1 MRNYRELPYE
11 ARIKWRI
18 RILWMVAALMLI
30 YMVLLVELGGGD
42 SRMMT
47 DFASQAS
54 RVIFFGGLAYIAWR
68 ICRNKKL
75 LKDRTLL
82 KAQIRMEQDE
92 RNQSLRDKSGGIVAD
107 ILLAILLFVTL
118 TASMFDMAAFY
129 TAFSVLAAAILLKAA
144 AYWFYSRQGGERPL

>member
-30 YMVLLVELGGGD
+30 YMVLLVELDGGD

-75 LKDRTLL
+75 LKDRALL

-92 RNQSLRDKSGGIVAD
+92 RNQSLRDKSGGIVVD
-107 ILLAILLFVTL
+107 ILLIAMLALTFTTALFNMV
-118 TASMFDMAAFY
+118 AFY
-129 TAFSVLAAAILLKAA
+129 TSVALLIFTVLLKGL
-144 AYWFYSRQGGERPL
+144 AYLIFSRIQ

>member
-54 RVIFFGGLAYIAWR
+54 RVIFFGGLAYIVWR

-92 RNQSLRDKSGGIVAD
+92 RNQSLRDKSGGIVVD
-107 ILLAILLFVTL
+107 ILLIAMLALTFTTALFN
-118 TASMFDMAAFY
+118 MAAFY
-129 TAFSVLAAAILLKAA
+129 TSAALLIFTILLKGL
-144 AYWFYSRQGGERPL
+144 AYLIFSRIQ

>member
-75 LKDRTLL
+75 LKDRALL

-92 RNQSLRDKSGGIVAD
+92 RNQSLRDKSGGIVVD
-107 ILLAILLFVTL
+107 ILLIAMLALTFTTALFNMV
-118 TASMFDMAAFY
+118 AFY
-129 TAFSVLAAAILLKAA
+129 TSVALLIFTVLLKGL
-144 AYWFYSRQGGERPL
+144 AYLIFSRIQ

>member
-54 RVIFFGGLAYIAWR
+54 RVIFFGGLAYIVWR

-92 RNQSLRDKSGGIVAD
+92 RNQSLRDKSGGIVVD
-107 ILLAILLFVTL
+107 ILLIAMLALTFTTALFN
-118 TASMFDMAAFY
+118 MAAFY
-129 TAFSVLAAAILLKAA
+129 TSAALLIFTVLLKGMT
-144 AYWFYSRQGGERPL
+144 YLIFSRIQ

>member
-54 RVIFFGGLAYIAWR
+54 RVIFFGGLAYIVWR

-92 RNQSLRDKSGGIVAD
+92 RNQSLRDKSGGIVVD
-107 ILLAILLFVTL
+107 ILLIAMLALTFTTALFN
-118 TASMFDMAAFY
+118 MAAFY
-129 TAFSVLAAAILLKAA
+129 TSAALLIFTVLLKGM
-144 AYWFYSRQGGERPL
+144 AYLIFSRIQ

>member
-92 RNQSLRDKSGGIVAD
+92 RNQSLRDKSGGIVVD
-107 ILLAILLFVTL
+107 ILLIAMLALTFTTALFNM
-118 TASMFDMAAFY
+118 SAFY
-129 TAFSVLAAAILLKAA
+129 TSAALLIFTVLLKGM
-144 AYWFYSRQGGERPL
+144 AYLIFSRIQ

>member
-75 LKDRTLL
+75 LKDRPLL

-92 RNQSLRDKSGGIVAD
+92 RNQSLRDKSGGIVVD
-107 ILLAILLFVTL
+107 ILLIAMLALTFTTALFN
-118 TASMFDMAAFY
+118 MAAFY
-129 TAFSVLAAAILLKAA
+129 TSAALLIFTVLLKGM
-144 AYWFYSRQGGERPL
+144 AYLIFSRIQ

>member
-1 MRNYRELPYE
+1 MQSMRNYRELPYE

-75 LKDRTLL
+75 LKDHTLL

-92 RNQSLRDKSGGIVAD
+92 RNQSLRDKSGGIVVD
-107 ILLAILLFVTL
+107 ILLIAMLALTFTTALFNM
-118 TASMFDMAAFY
+118 SAFY
-129 TAFSVLAAAILLKAA
+129 TSAALLIFTVLLKGM
-144 AYWFYSRQGGERPL
+144 AYLIFSRIQ

>member
-75 LKDRTLL
+75 LKDHTLL

-92 RNQSLRDKSGGIVAD
+92 RNQSLRDKSGGIVVD
-107 ILLAILLFVTL
+107 ILLIAMLALTFTTALFNM
-118 TASMFDMAAFY
+118 SAFY
-129 TAFSVLAAAILLKAA
+129 TSAALLIFTVLLKGM
-144 AYWFYSRQGGERPL
+144 AYLIFSRIQ

>member
-1 MRNYRELPYE
+1 MQSMRNYRELPYE

-75 LKDRTLL
+75 LKDRPLL

-92 RNQSLRDKSGGIVAD
+92 RNQSLRDKSGGIVVD
-107 ILLAILLFVTL
+107 ILLIAMLALTFTTALFN
-118 TASMFDMAAFY
+118 MAAFY
-129 TAFSVLAAAILLKAA
+129 TSAALLIFTVLLKGM
-144 AYWFYSRQGGERPL
+144 AYLIFSRIQ